1 MLPGLR
7 ARRLPHKPKSAL
19 YSCVCGAEFEGLKA
33 WNEHMTARS
42 LLRKRE
48 CPRAALEGS
57 GWNICVPSTTPPPI
71 SPLSRPFPPFCASAV
86 PERVSLEKIMKKKK
100 GSGRGSPMEIDGDDA
115 PLRDMD
121 TVYINMTKREDRKKL
136 CLGEMRAQGLTG
148 RRFPAKTGDEVPK
161 TQVATSWHSKLN
173 CLYDKK
179 TVSAEHMMSRGER
192 GCSGSHIALWK
203 QCAKR
208 DDPSKPML
216 ILEDDVVLHD
226 RSSVNLP
233 EMCHRLIAAVEQ
245 VVGRR
250 ERAGRLRRLRGTCM
264 HANQRFLVSRHTPLT
279 VPQPFPPC
287 NRLSRGATTD
297 GSSSRARR

>member
-1 MLPGLR
+1 
-7 ARRLPHKPKSAL
+7 
-19 YSCVCGAEFEGLKA
+19 
-33 WNEHMTARS
+33 
-42 LLRKRE
+42 
-48 CPRAALEGS
+48 
-57 GWNICVPSTTPPPI
+57 
-71 SPLSRPFPPFCASAV
+71 
-86 PERVSLEKIMKKKK
+86 MKKKK

-226 RSSVNLP
+226 RSSVNFP

-245 VVGRR
+245 SWDVENEPVGLSVGC
-250 ERAGRLRRLRGTCM
+250 EVHACM
-264 HANQRFLVSRHTPLT
+264 QTNGFWFPAIPL
-279 VPQPFPPC
+279 
-287 NRLSRGATTD
+287 
-297 GSSSRARR
+297 